1 MVMFV
6 LDMCTSIVI
15 LACSC
20 NELRDFVAFTSIQR
34 GWPRLRIISRSASL
48 LFMSGSRL
56 VLSVEQNRLFKRLIP
71 FCAASAASRRW
82 RP

>member
-1 MVMFV
+1 MVRFV

-20 NELRDFVAFTSIQR
+20 NELRDFVAF
-34 GWPRLRIISRSASL
+34 GPEECPRLRITSRSASL
-48 LFMSGSRL
+48 WFMSGSRL
-56 VLSVEQNRLFKRLIP
+56 VLSVVQNRLFKRLIP

>member
-1 MVMFV
+1 MVRFV

-15 LACSC
+15 LAWSC
-20 NELRDFVAFTSIQR
+20 NELRDFVAFAFPE
-34 GWPRLRIISRSASL
+34 GCPRLRITSRSASL
-48 LFMSGSRL
+48 WFMSGSRL